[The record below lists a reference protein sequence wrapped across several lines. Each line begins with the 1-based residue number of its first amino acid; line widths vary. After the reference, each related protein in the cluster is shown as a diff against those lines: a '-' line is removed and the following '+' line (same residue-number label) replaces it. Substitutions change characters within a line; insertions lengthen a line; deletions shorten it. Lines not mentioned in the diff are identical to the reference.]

1 MPAARG
7 VVGAL
12 ALSGCLSTPP
22 FPSSPTDAEAAADGR
37 ERSADGDR
45 PGDVG
50 PGDRGVG
57 DADTETTDAEPLPA
71 RDPTLSRRLLQG
83 GGASVS
89 PRWSIRGRLVSGGA
103 VQASP
108 AWRLTAKI
116 VF

>member
-12 ALSGCLSTPP
+12 VLSGCLSTPP

-37 ERSADGDR
+37 GHSADADR
-45 PGDVG
+45 SSDGG

-57 DADTETTDAEPLPA
+57 DADTDFSDAAPLPP
-71 RDPTLSRRLLQG
+71 RDPALSRRLLQG

-89 PRWSIRGRLVSGGA
+89 PGWSIRGRLVSGGA